1 MVQPD
6 ENTPP
11 ALPLRKPDW
20 LKVKLGGGPNY
31 ARIKGLRETLGL
43 ATVCEEA
50 RCPNIGEC
58 WNSGTA
64 TFMLLGDTCT
74 RACRFCNVKTGNP
87 GGVVDEGE
95 PERVAEA
102 IATMGLSY
110 VVFTMVDRDDLAD
123 GGAAHVARCVDA
135 AKARSPQLL
144 VEVLTGDFRARK
156 DDLAVVAASSASVL
170 AHNVET
176 VRSITRKVRDGKSSY
191 DNTLKA
197 LASYKELAPEKLTKS
212 SLMLG
217 LGETADEIRATLKD
231 LRAAHVDILT
241 LGQYLQPSSWHL
253 PVSEFVT
260 PERFEE
266 WRVEALQQGFLFV
279 AAGPLVRSSYRAG
292 ELFTERW
299 LRERTAGGSG
309 VPV

>member
-1 MVQPD
+1 
-6 ENTPP
+6 
-11 ALPLRKPDW
+11 LRKPEW
-20 LKVKLGGGPNY
+20 LKVRLGGGANY
-31 ARIKGLRETLGL
+31 ARIKGLREGLGL

-58 WNSGTA
+58 WNAGTA

-87 GGVVDEGE
+87 GGVVDGGE

-123 GGAAHVARCVDA
+123 GGANHVARCVEA
-135 AKARSPQLL
+135 TRERSPNLL
-144 VEVLTGDFRARK
+144 VEVLTGDFRAQRAP
-156 DDLAVVAASSASVL
+156 LATVAASSASVL

-176 VRSITRKVRDGKSSY
+176 VRSITRRVRDGKSSY
-191 DNTLKA
+191 DNTLAA
-197 LASYKELAPEKLTKS
+197 LALYKELAPTKLTKS

-217 LGETADEIRATLKD
+217 LGESPAEVRETLRD
-231 LRAAHVDILT
+231 LRKVNVDILT
-241 LGQYLQPSSWHL
+241 LGQYLQPTSWHL

-266 WRVEALQQGFLFV
+266 WRAEAMHLGFLFV

-299 LRERTAGGSG
+299 LRDHAAGSSG
-309 VPV
+309 VSV